1 MIPNEI
7 CRNRKSLLE
16 KVLQEISLEILPKFI
31 MKITK
36 EQQTELANRAKIID
50 LASPE
55 YLRKKTNDNYKF
67 IVKKIL
73 GLDVG
78 KTVMTNGVDMAQLIV
93 ESGLYSAISWAYKDS
108 VWNTNEI
115 DETEMGKYIDSL
127 IATGVAWWKVVS
139 SDGKSKEIVAVQS
152 SSFFESLVSNS
163 KIYTEFKIYKN
174 DRSTYVFTRSFFVGY
189 NELKLYVTNST
200 DLSDAKEVP
209 LTTISETT
217 DFEPIEQTG
226 MNIPAFQIT
235 KKSDRIFESVKTLI
249 DSIDRR
255 MTEIEIEFHKHL
267 DAKTLYKNI
276 DINQDAVDIASGKI
290 LKEKMGNE
298 FFCSNPDASIEYV
311 VNSNPMIEKAM
322 EFIDRDIRRISAI
335 SKVPLDYLGVSSSDG
350 AIGAESR
357 NAKNAIFFAKVTNIR
372 DTIAKVYNDLIG
384 TTLNFWP
391 IIGYADNQDTWTK
404 WNDSWTKTE

>member
-1 MIPNEI
+1 
-7 CRNRKSLLE
+7 
-16 KVLQEISLEILPKFI
+16 

-55 YLRKKTNDNYKF
+55 YLRMKTNDNYKF

-78 KTVMTNGVDMAQLIV
+78 KTVMTNGIDMAQLIV
-93 ESGLYSAISWAYKDS
+93 ESGLYSAISGAYKDS
-108 VWNTNEI
+108 VWNINEI
-115 DETEMGKYIDSL
+115 DETEMGKFIDSL
-127 IATGVAWWKVVS
+127 IATGIAWWKVVS
-139 SDGKSKEIVAVQS
+139 NDGKTKELVAVQS
-152 SSFFESLVSNS
+152 SSFFSTAVGNET
-163 KIYTEFKIYKN
+163 IYTELKIYKN
-174 DRSTYVFTRSFFVGY
+174 DRSTYVFTRSFFTGR

-217 DFEPIEQTG
+217 DFEQIEKTG
-226 MNIPAFQIT
+226 MSTPAFQVT
-235 KKSDRIFESVKTLI
+235 KKSDRIFESVKTLV

-267 DAKTLYKNI
+267 DAKTIYK
-276 DINQDAVDIASGKI
+276 DINISQDAVDLATGKI

-298 FFCSNPDASIEYV
+298 FFCSSPDASIEYV
-311 VNSNPMIEKAM
+311 VNSNPMIDKAM

-335 SKVPLDYLGVSSSDG
+335 SKVPLDYLGVSSADG

-357 NAKNAIFFAKVTNIR
+357 NAKNAIFFAKVQNIR
-372 DTIAKVYNDLIG
+372 DAISKVYSDLIG
-384 TTLNFWP
+384 ANITFWP
-391 IIGYADNQDTWTK
+391 IIGYADDKNTWTQ
-404 WNDSWTKTE
+404 WDNSWATAQ